1 MTETV
6 LPEEVQLSC
15 CVVQLQGDMSLST
28 KSFDFQDACFRPVRL
43 DDCGLKL
50 CVPCTFQACL
60 QFLV

>member
-6 LPEEVQLSC
+6 LPEEVQLNC

-28 KSFDFQDACFRPVRL
+28 KSFDFQDACFRLVRL
-43 DDCGLKL
+43 DDCGLS
-50 CVPCTFQACL
+50 TFQACL